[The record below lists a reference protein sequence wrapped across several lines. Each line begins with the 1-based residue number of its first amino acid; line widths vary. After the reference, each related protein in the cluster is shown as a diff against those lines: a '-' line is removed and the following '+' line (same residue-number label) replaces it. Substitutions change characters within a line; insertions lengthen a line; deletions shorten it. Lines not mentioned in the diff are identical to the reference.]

1 MESPH
6 FQADD
11 VPKRPKRS
19 RKRERVF
26 LTELRHSFE
35 ERGAFFLKIADLPHF
50 SGAKM
55 RFDLEKP
62 FDAFLSY
69 KGIPIAIEAKT
80 LKSYSAFGSQIR
92 PSQIKGL
99 DKFVA
104 AGGRGFIFVNIR
116 SARPRLNRLLI
127 FDWATFG
134 RDFSDGWT
142 MKKKELMCEPFI
154 TGTKGRFDLE
164 AWLKT
169 IQNKRSIR
177 PWHKKAKA

>member
-1 MESPH
+1 MASPT
-6 FQADD
+6 FLADE

-35 ERGAFFLKIADLPHF
+35 ERGAFFFKIADLPHF
-50 SGAKM
+50 AGAKF

-69 KGIPIAIEAKT
+69 RGIPIAIEAKT
-80 LKSYSAFGSQIR
+80 LKSYAAFGSQIR

-99 DKFVA
+99 DRFVA
-104 AGGRGFIFVNIR
+104 AGGLGFIFVNIR
-116 SARPRLNRLLI
+116 SGKPRLNRLLI
-127 FDWATFG
+127 FDWSKWG

-142 MKKKELMCEPFI
+142 MKKAELECEPFL
-154 TGTKGRFDLE
+154 TGKNKRFDL
-164 AWLKT
+164 APWLTTLTTK
-169 IQNKRSIR
+169 KIR
-177 PWHKKAKA
+177 PWHTKAKT